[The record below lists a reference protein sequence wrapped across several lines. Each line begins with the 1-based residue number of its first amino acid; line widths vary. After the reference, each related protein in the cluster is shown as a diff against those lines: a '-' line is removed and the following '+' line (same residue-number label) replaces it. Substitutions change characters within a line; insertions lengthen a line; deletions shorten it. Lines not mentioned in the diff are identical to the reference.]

1 MPVDLTHY
9 ILPQGNLM
17 SNIPQE
23 TWSEIRSQSVS
34 GESLIRLGNLMVSI
48 RPMQIDGYFIG
59 RINNSALSE
68 GDTRLGHQYIDNIER
83 TLNVGGLSSREVE
96 VLREIEELE
105 NMTLLSNHQSDNL
118 LGKIELCSFN
128 VENEKLEGSVISRT
142 CPITLCEPEKGVF
155 MRNSMSSDVCTLYD
169 KTALINLIDM
179 KAPHP
184 LSRETI
190 TASMIIGKDECYF
203 VPDRESFILKES

>member
-68 GDTRLGHQYIDNIER
+68 EILGLD
-83 TLNVGGLSSREVE
+83 
-96 VLREIEELE
+96 
-105 NMTLLSNHQSDNL
+105 
-118 LGKIELCSFN
+118 
-128 VENEKLEGSVISRT
+128 IS
-142 CPITLCEPEKGVF
+142 I
-155 MRNSMSSDVCTLYD
+155 
-169 KTALINLIDM
+169 
-179 KAPHP
+179 
-184 LSRETI
+184 
-190 TASMIIGKDECYF
+190 
-203 VPDRESFILKES
+203 

>member
-1 MPVDLTHY
+1 
-9 ILPQGNLM
+9 
-17 SNIPQE
+17 
-23 TWSEIRSQSVS
+23 
-34 GESLIRLGNLMVSI
+34 
-48 RPMQIDGYFIG
+48 
-59 RINNSALSE
+59 
-68 GDTRLGHQYIDNIER
+68 
-83 TLNVGGLSSREVE
+83 
-96 VLREIEELE
+96 
-105 NMTLLSNHQSDNL
+105 
-118 LGKIELCSFN
+118 
-128 VENEKLEGSVISRT
+128 
-142 CPITLCEPEKGVF
+142 